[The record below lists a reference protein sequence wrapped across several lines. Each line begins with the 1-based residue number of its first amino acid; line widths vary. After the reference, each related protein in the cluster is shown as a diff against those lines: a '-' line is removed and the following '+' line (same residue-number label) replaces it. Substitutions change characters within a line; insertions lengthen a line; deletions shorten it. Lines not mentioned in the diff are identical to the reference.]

1 MAEGEDGGF
10 GGAASVRRSS
20 IAGSKG
26 KAEGGWQRAKTEGRR
41 CCFGGAASVLASHG
55 TTPELKVAVCGDQ
68 LLCRI
73 EGHLWELDTR
83 LSTRSKWC
91 KPSSRTAVQDSEI
104 SPCIVDYL
112 IKESQIHLYLSRR
125 PCNSIA
131 KIVLIPAIRCPL
143 SPIHSEFQC
152 QN

>member
-26 KAEGGWQRAKTEGRR
+26 KAEGGRRMAEGGGEAVLLR
-41 CCFGGAASVLASHG
+41 CHG

-131 KIVLIPAIRCPL
+131 KIVLVPAIRRPL